1 MDRLLEPEIQILLNL
16 SKGNKKKRI
25 EISKECNIPYTTLI
39 YLIPRLEAEGLV
51 KETREGRKIYVELTE
66 KGKEKVNEIRTTLL
80 KELGVS
86 Q

>member
-16 SKGNKKKRI
+16 SKGKKKRI
-25 EISKECNIPYTTLI
+25 EIAKECNIPYTTLI
-39 YLIPRLEAEGLV
+39 YLLPRLEAEGLV
-51 KETREGRKIYVELTE
+51 KETREGKKIYVELTE
-66 KGKEKVNEIRTTLL
+66 KGKEKVNEIRSRLL